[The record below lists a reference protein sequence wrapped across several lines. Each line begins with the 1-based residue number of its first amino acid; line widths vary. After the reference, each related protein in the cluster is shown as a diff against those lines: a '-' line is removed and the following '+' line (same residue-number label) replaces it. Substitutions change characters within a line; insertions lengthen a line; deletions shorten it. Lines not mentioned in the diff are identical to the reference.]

1 MSVGHLARV
10 LESAGIPTVVV
21 GIQAFRV
28 RLEAMRIPRLLLT
41 PYLLGRTLGVPHDAA
56 GQLRVVRAAL
66 RLLDEAKTGG
76 TIIDFQ
82 K

>member
-56 GQLRVVRAAL
+56 GQLRVVRTAL
-66 RLLDEAKTGG
+66 RLLDEAKVGG
-76 TIIDFQ
+76 DR
-82 K
+82 KSVV